1 MRLGLMGGT
10 FDPIHYGHLILAEQ
24 AWEQFE
30 LDKVLFMTA
39 ADPPHKV
46 GVEITPVEHRH
57 KMACLAVEDNDH
69 FKCSTIEMERHGPSY
84 TIDTIKHIK
93 GMYGDSA
100 HVYVLLGADEA
111 QTLMSWRDP
120 WGIQELATIVV
131 ANRPRYA
138 GEKIFEDLPADFA
151 RRLVPLEMPGVDI
164 SATDLRE
171 RVHQGRSIK
180 YLVPDAVERY
190 IMKSGLYR
198 GQ

>member
-10 FDPIHYGHLILAEQ
+10 FDPIHFGHLILAEQ
-24 AWEQFE
+24 AWEKFE
-30 LDKVLFMTA
+30 LDKVLFVTA

-46 GVEITPVEHRH
+46 GIDITPVQHRH
-57 KMACLAVEDNDH
+57 MMACLATEDNDH
-69 FKCSTIEMERHGPSY
+69 FECSTIEMERQGPSY

-93 GMYGDSA
+93 GMYGDDT
-100 HVYVLLGADEA
+100 HVYLLIGADEA

-131 ANRPRYA
+131 ANRPGYSGWDA
-138 GEKIFEDLPADFA
+138 TEHLPADFA
-151 RRLVPLEMPGVDI
+151 KNLVSLKMPGVDV

-171 RVHQGRSIK
+171 RVRQGRSIR
-180 YLVPDAVERY
+180 YLVTKSVEEY
-190 IMKSGLYR
+190 IWQSSLFR